1 MLKKVF
7 EVTPVAKP
15 RMSQKDVWAK
25 RPCVLKYRAYCD
37 ELRLQAGT
45 WELPYSFAVT
55 FVCPMPKSW
64 SNKKRAEM
72 DGQPMQ
78 TTPDNSNLLKAL
90 EDALLKDDSK
100 VWQVAAKKIWGVEG
114 RVEVM
119 EIENVLF
126 QFADRRKAPR
136 AEAEAEEVLP

>member
-7 EVTPVAKP
+7 EITPVAKP

-37 ELRLQAGT
+37 ELRLQAGK

-64 SNKKRAEM
+64 SKKKRAEM
-72 DGQPMQ
+72 EGKPMQ

-90 EDALLKDDSK
+90 EDALLKMIRKSGRLQQRKSGELK
-100 VWQVAAKKIWGVEG
+100 VEW
-114 RVEVM
+114 R
-119 EIENVLF
+119 
-126 QFADRRKAPR
+126 
-136 AEAEAEEVLP
+136 